1 MSEMGPEGSVGTK
14 VCPSCAEPVRAAAK
28 VCRYCG
34 YQFESMAPA
43 VTARSAAAASVPT
56 ASRGGAIM
64 STVAGALLIAG
75 SFLPWASVHIL
86 AHTIRRSGMGWRAGV
101 FTLILGILALVVGIA
116 GLAKLRLP
124 TFAGIGTIAV
134 GVVSAVIGIFEFARI
149 STRLDTLRHL
159 VERFGAQRLADRFA
173 TGHVG
178 IGLWGVIAGSVLAIV
193 GGFILLNAADD
204 TAPPA
209 AVPSPDIEQRS
220 PVSV

>member
-1 MSEMGPEGSVGTK
+1 MSEMGPEESVGTK

-34 YQFESMAPA
+34 YQFESTAPS
-43 VTARSAAAASVPT
+43 VTARSAAGAIAPAAP
-56 ASRGGAIM
+56 RGGAIM
-64 STVAGALLIAG
+64 STIAGALLIAG
-75 SFLPWASVHIL
+75 SFLPWASVHVF
-86 AHTIRRSGMGWRAGV
+86 AHTIRRSGMDWRAGV

-116 GLAKLRLP
+116 GLARLRLP

-149 STRLDTLRHL
+149 STRLDTFRHL
-159 VERFGAQRLADRFA
+159 VGRLGAQRLADRFA

-193 GGFILLNAADD
+193 AGFVLLNGADEAA
-204 TAPPA
+204 P
-209 AVPSPDIEQRS
+209 VPVTPDLEQRS